1 MMEGTGVTNGDI
13 VHSCDALQKPQDQD
27 VPVSPND
34 NISPVVPLNPP
45 NAQTSTTNLQFVC
58 VASCHS
64 EKVAQIFMKIG
75 VRHVICINQN

>member
-1 MMEGTGVTNGDI
+1 MLIFENDYGSSEFFFQEDLENMIKQVTQQMERKKMMEGTGVTNGDI

-45 NAQTSTTNLQFVC
+45 NA
-58 VASCHS
+58 
-64 EKVAQIFMKIG
+64 
-75 VRHVICINQN
+75 